1 MLLNAAR
8 SLAFATIE
16 RAWDV
21 ACSGRVPEAALQAEL
36 RSVAVYATEAAADVT
51 MMAYRYA
58 GGGVPYDTNPIQ
70 RCFRDIN
77 AASQH
82 FVVSDTSFEALAQF
96 RLGLSD
102 PNPLG

>member
-1 MLLNAAR
+1 MQLMAAR
-8 SLAFATIE
+8 SLAFEAIG

-21 ACSGRVPEAALQAEL
+21 ACAGAVPEPALQAEL
-36 RSVAVYATEAAADVT
+36 RSVAVYATEAAAEAT
-51 MMAYRYA
+51 MVAYRYA
-58 GGGVPYDTNPIQ
+58 GGGVLYDANPIQ

-82 FVVSDTSFEALAQF
+82 FVVSDSAFEALAQF
-96 RLGLSD
+96 RLGLPD